1 VLTGAMTVMPM
12 FPLGAVLFP
21 HTPLP
26 LRVFEPRYLRLM
38 GELLESDD
46 PTFGVVLIERGR
58 ETGGGD
64 QRSATGTLA
73 RVVKITSGADALQ
86 VVSVGTERFTVDRWL
101 DDDPYPRAEVTV
113 LEELEWNDALT
124 PLRVEAEAVVRRVLA
139 RFPDAP
145 WGAAIELS
153 GDPVAAA
160 WQIAAIA
167 PLSEYDQQ
175 RLLGATTMGGLLR
188 QVIDFTVE
196 VDEIWPESPEG
207 LDVPES

>member
-1 VLTGAMTVMPM
+1 MLTGAMTVMPM

-38 GELLESDD
+38 GELLESGD

-175 RLLGATTMGGLLR
+175 RLLGATTLGGLLR

>member
-1 VLTGAMTVMPM
+1 MTVMPM

-38 GELLESDD
+38 GELLESGD

-175 RLLGATTMGGLLR
+175 RLLGATTLGGLLR